1 MREIRTGDSG
11 VGIYNSKTPQRVRR
25 DHVFLLVSF
34 VFEEICGFIDSNGNV
49 VVQYK
54 YDAWGNHA
62 VLYWNKVN
70 DKEQYSDV
78 DEVAFNENYAK
89 NKAPEF
95 IIRGLV

>member
-1 MREIRTGDSG
+1 M
-11 VGIYNSKTPQRVRR
+11 
-25 DHVFLLVSF
+25 
-34 VFEEICGFIDSNGNV
+34 
-49 VVQYK
+49 VQYK

-78 DEVAFNENYAK
+78 DEAEFDENYAK